1 MAPAVA
7 GGGSEA
13 SPTTVRDMRR
23 RLGSSGLSVTPL
35 ALGTM
40 LWGNAVDRHEAGDH
54 LRAFVEAGGNLVDTA
69 YGYGGGDA
77 ETILGALLDGTVP
90 RDDLVIC
97 TKAGISRS
105 RGERQVDVSRR
116 GLMAQLES
124 SLRRLGT
131 DHVDLWL
138 VHTWSDDV
146 PLSETLSTLEW
157 AASSG
162 RARYVGVSNY
172 SGWQSAR
179 AFSLLESAR
188 IPLVANEIEYSLV
201 CRTPEVEVTS
211 AATALGFGLLPWSP
225 LGRGVLTGKYRN
237 GIPSGS
243 RAASDDFP
251 GFAERFLGGQ
261 SSRVA
266 EAVAMAARG
275 LGVKPG
281 EVALAWVR
289 DRPGVAAP
297 IVGARTAAQLR
308 SSLASLEVVL
318 PDEIVAAL
326 DDVSA

>member
-1 MAPAVA
+1 
-7 GGGSEA
+7 
-13 SPTTVRDMRR
+13 MRR
-23 RLGSSGLSVTPL
+23 RLGSSGLTVTPL

-54 LRAFVEAGGNLVDTA
+54 LRAFVQAGGNLVDTA

-77 ETILGALLDGTVP
+77 ETILGGLLDGTIP
-90 RDDLVIC
+90 RDDIVIC
-97 TKAGISRS
+97 TKAGISRAG
-105 RGERQVDVSRR
+105 GERRVDVSRR
-116 GLMAQLES
+116 GLMAQLDT

-138 VHTWSDDV
+138 VHTWSDEV
-146 PLSETLSTLEW
+146 PLSETLSALEW
-157 AASSG
+157 AATSG

-201 CRTPEVEVTS
+201 RRDPEDEVAP

-243 RAASDDFP
+243 RAASPDFP
-251 GFAERFLGGQ
+251 GFAERFLDEHTT
-261 SSRVA
+261 RVTD
-266 EAVAMAARG
+266 AVTMAARG
-275 LGVKPG
+275 LGAKPA

-297 IVGARTAAQLR
+297 IVGARTSAQLR
-308 SSLASLEVVL
+308 SALASLELLL
-318 PDEIVAAL
+318 PAEIVAAL

>member
-1 MAPAVA
+1 
-7 GGGSEA
+7 
-13 SPTTVRDMRR
+13 MRR
-23 RLGSSGLSVTPL
+23 RLGSSGLTVTPL

-40 LWGNAVDRHEAGDH
+40 LWGNAVDRHDAAEH

-77 ETILGALLDGTVP
+77 ETILGGLIGDVVP
-90 RDDLVIC
+90 RDELVVC
-97 TKAGISRS
+97 TKAGISRAS
-105 RGERQVDVSRR
+105 GERRVDVSRR
-116 GLMAQLES
+116 GLMAQLDA

-146 PLSETLSTLEW
+146 PLSETLSALEW
-157 AASSG
+157 AAVSG

-188 IPLVANEIEYSLV
+188 IPLVANEVQFSLV
-201 CRTPEVEVTS
+201 HREPEAEVVPAAVE
-211 AATALGFGLLPWSP
+211 LGFGLLPWSP
-225 LGRGVLTGKYRN
+225 LGRGVLTGKYRT

-243 RAASDDFP
+243 RAASSDFP
-251 GFAERFLGGQ
+251 GFAQRFLDGHSAG
-261 SSRVA
+261 VV

-275 LGVKPG
+275 LGTSAA

-289 DRPGVAAP
+289 DRPAVAAP
-297 IVGARTAAQLR
+297 VVGARTASQLR
-308 SSLASLEVVL
+308 TALASLDLVL
-318 PDEIVAAL
+318 PAEIVGAL
-326 DDVSA
+326 DDVSG

>member
-1 MAPAVA
+1 
-7 GGGSEA
+7 
-13 SPTTVRDMRR
+13 MRR
-23 RLGSSGLSVTPL
+23 RLGSSGLTVTPL

-77 ETILGALLDGTVP
+77 ETILGGLLDGTVP
-90 RDDLVIC
+90 RDDIVVC
-97 TKAGISRS
+97 TKAGISRAG
-105 RGERQVDVSRR
+105 GERRVDVSRR
-116 GLMAQLES
+116 GLMAQLDT

-138 VHTWSDDV
+138 AHTWSDEV
-146 PLSETLSTLEW
+146 PLSETLSALEW
-157 AASSG
+157 AATSG

-201 CRTPEVEVTS
+201 CRTPEHEVAP
-211 AATALGFGLLPWSP
+211 AATSLGFGLLPWSP

-243 RAASDDFP
+243 RAASSDFP
-251 GFAERFLGGQ
+251 GFAERFLDEQ
-261 SSRVA
+261 TTRVA
-266 EAVAMAARG
+266 DAVAMAARG
-275 LGVKPG
+275 LGAKPG
-281 EVALAWVR
+281 EVALAWLR

-308 SSLASLEVVL
+308 SALASLELAL
-318 PDEIVAAL
+318 PSEIVAAL
-326 DDVSA
+326 EDVSA

>member
-1 MAPAVA
+1 
-7 GGGSEA
+7 
-13 SPTTVRDMRR
+13 
-23 RLGSSGLSVTPL
+23 
-35 ALGTM
+35 M

-77 ETILGALLDGTVP
+77 ETILGGLLDGTVP
-90 RDDLVIC
+90 RDDIVIC
-97 TKAGISRS
+97 TKAGISRAG
-105 RGERQVDVSRR
+105 GERRVDVSRR
-116 GLMAQLES
+116 GLMAQLDT

-138 VHTWSDDV
+138 AHTWSDDV
-146 PLSETLSTLEW
+146 PLAETLSALEW
-157 AASSG
+157 AAASG

-201 CRTPEVEVTS
+201 CRTPEHEVVP
-211 AATALGFGLLPWSP
+211 AATSLGFGLLPWSP

-243 RAASDDFP
+243 RAASSDFP
-251 GFAERFLGGQ
+251 GFAERFLDEQ
-261 SSRVA
+261 TTRVA
-266 EAVAMAARG
+266 DAVAMAARG
-275 LGVKPG
+275 LGAKPG
-281 EVALAWVR
+281 EVALAWLR

-308 SSLASLEVVL
+308 SALASLELAL
-318 PDEIVAAL
+318 PSEIVAAL
-326 DDVSA
+326 EDVSA

>member
-1 MAPAVA
+1 
-7 GGGSEA
+7 
-13 SPTTVRDMRR
+13 MRR
-23 RLGSSGLSVTPL
+23 RLGSSGLTVTPL

-54 LRAFVEAGGNLVDTA
+54 LRAFVQAGGNLVDTA

-77 ETILGALLDGTVP
+77 ETILGGLLDGTVP

-97 TKAGISRS
+97 TKAGISRAG
-105 RGERQVDVSRR
+105 GERRVDVSRR
-116 GLMAQLES
+116 GLMAQLDT
-124 SLRRLGT
+124 SLGRLGT

-146 PLSETLSTLEW
+146 PLSETLSALEW
-157 AASSG
+157 AATSG

-201 CRTPEVEVTS
+201 HRDPEDEVAR

-243 RAASDDFP
+243 RAASPDFP
-251 GFAERFLGGQ
+251 GFAERFLDEHAR
-261 SSRVA
+261 RVA
-266 EAVAMAARG
+266 DAVMMAARG
-275 LGVKPG
+275 LGAKPA

-297 IVGARTAAQLR
+297 IVGARTPAQLR
-308 SSLASLEVVL
+308 SALVSLELSL
-318 PDEIVAAL
+318 PAEIVAAL

>member
-1 MAPAVA
+1 
-7 GGGSEA
+7 
-13 SPTTVRDMRR
+13 MRR
-23 RLGSSGLSVTPL
+23 RLGSSGLTVTPL

-77 ETILGALLDGTVP
+77 ETILGGLLDGTVP

-97 TKAGISRS
+97 TKAGISRAG
-105 RGERQVDVSRR
+105 GERRVDVSRR
-116 GLMAQLES
+116 GLMAQLDT

-138 VHTWSDDV
+138 AHTWSDDV
-146 PLSETLSTLEW
+146 PLAETLSALEW
-157 AASSG
+157 AAASG

-201 CRTPEVEVTS
+201 CRTPEHEVVP
-211 AATALGFGLLPWSP
+211 AATSLGFGLLPWSP

-243 RAASDDFP
+243 RAASSDFP
-251 GFAERFLGGQ
+251 GFAERFLDEQ
-261 SSRVA
+261 TTRVA
-266 EAVAMAARG
+266 DAVAMAARG
-275 LGVKPG
+275 LGAKPG
-281 EVALAWVR
+281 EVALAWLR

-308 SSLASLEVVL
+308 SALASLELAL
-318 PDEIVAAL
+318 PSEIVDAL

>member
-1 MAPAVA
+1 
-7 GGGSEA
+7 
-13 SPTTVRDMRR
+13 MRR

-40 LWGNAVDRHEAGDH
+40 LWGNSVDRHEAGDH

-77 ETILGALLDGTVP
+77 ETILGGLLDGTVP
-90 RDDLVIC
+90 RDDIVIC
-97 TKAGISRS
+97 TKAGISRAG
-105 RGERQVDVSRR
+105 GERRVDVSRR
-116 GLMAQLES
+116 GLMAQLDT

-138 VHTWSDDV
+138 AHTWSDDV
-146 PLSETLSTLEW
+146 PLAETLSALEW
-157 AASSG
+157 AAASG

-201 CRTPEVEVTS
+201 CRTPEHEVVP
-211 AATALGFGLLPWSP
+211 AATSLGFGLLPWSP
-225 LGRGVLTGKYRN
+225 LGRCVLTGKYRN

-243 RAASDDFP
+243 RAASSDFP
-251 GFAERFLGGQ
+251 GFAERFLDEQ
-261 SSRVA
+261 TTRVA
-266 EAVAMAARG
+266 DAVAMAARG
-275 LGVKPG
+275 LGAKPG
-281 EVALAWVR
+281 EVALAWLR

-308 SSLASLEVVL
+308 SALASLELAL
-318 PDEIVAAL
+318 PSEIVAAL
-326 DDVSA
+326 EDVSA